1 MKSKQGDCYIDIW
14 KDADFRGETMR
25 LRGPAEYPHLSF
37 AQGDWGDEIGSLRVG
52 PCAMVLAYRRRDFQ
66 DELMTFGPNDEIAD
80 LRGSKFD
87 DDIDSVR
94 VIDSL
99 KIFDRLLGRQ
109 DPPPEEPSAP
119 EPDAGRKPKRNEHRG
134 RRRGGK

>member
-1 MKSKQGDCYIDIW
+1 MKQKQSDCYVDIW
-14 KDADFRGETMR
+14 KDADFRGETLR
-25 LRGPAEYPHLSF
+25 LRGPAEYPTLTF
-37 AQGDWGDEIGSLRVG
+37 TQGSWGDEIGSLRVG
-52 PCAMVLAYRRRDFQ
+52 PCALVLAYRSRDFQ

-80 LRGSKFD
+80 LRGLKFD
-87 DDIDSVR
+87 DDIDSFK

-99 KIFDRLLGRQ
+99 KIFDRLLDRK

-119 EPDAGRKPKRNEHRG
+119 KPDAAGKPKPNKHKG